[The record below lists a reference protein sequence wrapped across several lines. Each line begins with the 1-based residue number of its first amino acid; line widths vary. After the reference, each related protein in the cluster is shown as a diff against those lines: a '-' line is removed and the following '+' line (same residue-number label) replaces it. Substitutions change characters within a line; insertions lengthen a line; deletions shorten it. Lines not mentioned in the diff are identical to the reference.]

1 MWILCILKDTGR
13 HFWKMIDKPGCFQ
26 AARLAQC
33 WDTVPVD
40 IPSAVWSD
48 RQRNMEAE
56 GRRSEDT
63 LFFLAAIN
71 EIMLT
76 ESSSFHFSQFWQTN
90 KKAKLSVLKIHLCF
104 AEFTA
109 ICSTMKVHCNLHLQL
124 GETHPTSKTSNAGLI
139 LIPASANA
147 TLLERQILYTHI
159 QRCVYMYHRQT
170 YVCLLWWRLLTW
182 LLTCL
187 WWRLTM

>member
-1 MWILCILKDTGR
+1 MSRGMAEKVQTHCCPEALLRHSIVLAQIGHSCGIATVGLCCRLTQIYLSLQSIRRKHTTKSHKKIPHHLWILCILKDTGR

-48 RQRNMEAE
+48 RQRNMEGE

-63 LFFLAAIN
+63 LFFLATIN

-90 KKAKLSVLKIHLCF
+90 K
-104 AEFTA
+104 
-109 ICSTMKVHCNLHLQL
+109 
-124 GETHPTSKTSNAGLI
+124 
-139 LIPASANA
+139 
-147 TLLERQILYTHI
+147 
-159 QRCVYMYHRQT
+159 
-170 YVCLLWWRLLTW
+170 
-182 LLTCL
+182 
-187 WWRLTM
+187 